1 MSVWDQYARVW
12 NTGVKGFGIESYNAA
27 RAAGLSNAQI
37 QSGTAGRLVGR
48 RATDMINAGISTEN
62 ALAGQIRSAQN
73 EAAGYKSQLSGYESQ
88 LSNYR
93 GQLDNYMNQV
103 NNLSSQYQ
111 TALSRQQEIQSE
123 ADKWQSD
130 FRDMSSKYETEKAE
144 ADRYR
149 NEAVGRQL
157 QGVRS
162 GSTTSGSQATIG
174 AGQGSLTGGGQ
185 RFQSDRPQSELARM
199 VKDEGGLTDSVLANK
214 GPVVERMTAERRQSP
229 SAGQSSPSL
238 AAGRTSST
246 SGYYASRFR

>member
-1 MSVWDQYARVW
+1 MSVWNQYARVW

-37 QSGTAGRLVGR
+37 QSGTAGQLVGR
-48 RATDMINAGISTEN
+48 RARDMINAGISTEN
-62 ALAGQIRSAQN
+62 SLAGQIKSAQS
-73 EAAGYKSQLSGYESQ
+73 EAAGYKSQLDD
-88 LSNYR
+88 YR

-103 NNLSSQYQ
+103 NTLSGQYQ

-185 RFQSDRPQSELARM
+185 RFQSDRPQSDLARM